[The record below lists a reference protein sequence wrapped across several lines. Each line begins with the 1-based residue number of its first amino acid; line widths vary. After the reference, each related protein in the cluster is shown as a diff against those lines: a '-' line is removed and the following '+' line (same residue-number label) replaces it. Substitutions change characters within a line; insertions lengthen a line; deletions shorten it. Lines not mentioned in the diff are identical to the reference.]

1 MKTTL
6 RLTVFSALV
15 VAALSLAPAP
25 AQAAGPFQFHA
36 ITPCRV
42 FDTRT
47 AGTQTSGAPL
57 SSSTQH
63 LFRIQGQCG
72 VPNGAKAVSLN
83 LTIVAPSR
91 GGDMRLYPADVIP
104 TLNDPS
110 TINYNQGEPALAN
123 GAILP
128 LAPVASAGDKDIKIL
143 IGMIGTGTVH
153 ALIDVTGY
161 FQ

>member
-6 RLTVFSALV
+6 RLTVFSALA

-42 FDTRT
+42 FDTRE
-47 AGTQTSGAPL
+47 AGGQTTGAPL

-72 VPNGAKAVSLN
+72 VPVGAKAVSLN
-83 LTIVAPSR
+83 LTVVGPTR
-91 GGDMRLYPADVIP
+91 GGDMRLYPANVTP

-110 TINYNQGEPALAN
+110 TLNYNQGEPALAN

-128 LAPVASAGDKDIKIL
+128 LAPVVSGSDKDVKIL

-153 ALIDVTGY
+153 ALFDVTGY